1 MLIIR
6 ALAQLTVRGLLD
18 AQGEGKD
25 GQQREEHR
33 SCFPA
38 KRQHENTTE
47 TKTALTMAPHAS
59 GRYKQTGRFEQF
71 LATCGSELPGWTG
84 VISTFLSPFT
94 IYRTGSFLA
103 LSLVL
108 SLSLCVC
115 VCARVWWARLLVFV
129 FVFVF
134 VFVRARVPACVRAR
148 ARVRACVRVHLS
160 LPPPLSPFLSLSLC
174 VALAMPSLPLSLSL
188 LRIKILS
195 I

>member
-1 MLIIR
+1 MRKEKGRTGNSARSIVR
-6 ALAQLTVRGLLD
+6 AFLQCDST
-18 AQGEGKD
+18 
-25 GQQREEHR
+25 
-33 SCFPA
+33 
-38 KRQHENTTE
+38 ENTTE

-134 VFVRARVPACVRAR
+134 VRARVPACVRAR

-195 I
+195 IYRE